1 MRGGIYMKR
10 RIFEILS
17 ASTGILKKAA
27 AVTAAAF
34 VFAAAFAAPSF
45 AASSYDSLAVA
56 NVKNE
61 PLNMRTSPSIDAE
74 IIGKCYRGSGGTI
87 LDRKNGWTRIRSGG
101 LEGWLKDDY
110 LLFGKD
116 IEPLAKELGLLKAK
130 VTAVTLN
137 VRETPSTD
145 AVIVKQAAQG
155 ESFPILNFSDG
166 WIKVQLQA
174 DASGYISAEYAKV
187 IPVPGA
193 AVDAKKEA
201 AALHSGAEAQAK
213 PAYVISVTDDE
224 VYLLAAC
231 TAMETGNGSY
241 DAQLA
246 VANCIINRVKSKHWG
261 KSISS
266 VIYADGQFPGAS
278 SGLLDSFLAQE
289 LSKTAL
295 KAAKDAL
302 GGSNNIGDYLY
313 FNSTKRI
320 APETYSSYK
329 IVGGNC
335 FYKK

>member
-1 MRGGIYMKR
+1 
-10 RIFEILS
+10 
-17 ASTGILKKAA
+17 
-27 AVTAAAF
+27 
-34 VFAAAFAAPSF
+34 
-45 AASSYDSLAVA
+45 
-56 NVKNE
+56 
-61 PLNMRTSPSIDAE
+61 MRTSPSIDAE
-74 IIGKCYRGSGGTI
+74 IIGKRYRGSGGTI

>member
-1 MRGGIYMKR
+1 MKR
-10 RIFEILS
+10 RISEILS
-17 ASTGILKKAA
+17 ASAGVLKQVAALTA
-27 AVTAAAF
+27 AVF

-45 AASSYDSLAVA
+45 AASSYDNLAVA

-61 PLNMRTSPSIDAE
+61 PLNMRTSPSTDAD
-74 IIGKCYRGSGGTI
+74 IIGKCYRGSGGTV

-110 LLFGKD
+110 LLFGRD
-116 IEPLAKELGLLKAK
+116 IEPLAKELGLLRAK

-137 VRETPSTD
+137 VRKTPSTD

-155 ESFPILNFSDG
+155 ESFPLLESSNG

-174 DASGYISAEYAKV
+174 DASGYISAEYAKI

-193 AVDAKKEA
+193 AVDTKKEA

-213 PAYVISVTDDE
+213 PAYVISATDDE

-246 VANCIINRVKSKHWG
+246 VASCIINRVKSKHWG

-278 SGLLDSFLAQE
+278 SGLLDSFLAQGP
-289 LSKTAL
+289 SKTAL
-295 KAAKDAL
+295 KASKDAL
-302 GGSNNIGDYLY
+302 CGSNNIGDYLY

-320 APETYSSYK
+320 SPEDYSSYK

>member
-1 MRGGIYMKR
+1 MKR
-10 RIFEILS
+10 RISEILS
-17 ASTGILKKAA
+17 ASTSVLKQVAALTA
-27 AVTAAAF
+27 AVF

-45 AASSYDSLAVA
+45 AASSYDNLAVA

-61 PLNMRTSPSIDAE
+61 PLNMRTSPSVDAE
-74 IIGKCYRGSGGTI
+74 IIGKCYRGSGGTV

-110 LLFGKD
+110 LLFGRD
-116 IEPLAKELGLLKAK
+116 IEPLAKELGLLRSK

-137 VRETPSTD
+137 VRKTPSTD

-155 ESFPILNFSDG
+155 ESFPLLESSNG

-174 DASGYISAEYAKV
+174 DASGYISAEYAKI

-213 PAYVISVTDDE
+213 PAYVISATDDE

-246 VANCIINRVKSKHWG
+246 VASCIIVVLKFCPNAFVARSTG
-261 KSISS
+261 PI
-266 VIYADGQFPGAS
+266 
-278 SGLLDSFLAQE
+278 
-289 LSKTAL
+289 LSA
-295 KAAKDAL
+295 
-302 GGSNNIGDYLY
+302 
-313 FNSTKRI
+313 
-320 APETYSSYK
+320 
-329 IVGGNC
+329 V
-335 FYKK
+335 

>member
-1 MRGGIYMKR
+1 MR
-10 RIFEILS
+10 
-17 ASTGILKKAA
+17 
-27 AVTAAAF
+27 
-34 VFAAAFAAPSF
+34 
-45 AASSYDSLAVA
+45 
-56 NVKNE
+56 
-61 PLNMRTSPSIDAE
+61 
-74 IIGKCYRGSGGTI
+74 
-87 LDRKNGWTRIRSGG
+87 
-101 LEGWLKDDY
+101 
-110 LLFGKD
+110 
-116 IEPLAKELGLLKAK
+116 AK

-137 VRETPSTD
+137 VRKTPSTD

-155 ESFPILNFSDG
+155 ESFPLLESSNG

-174 DASGYISAEYAKV
+174 DASGYISAEYAKI

-213 PAYVISVTDDE
+213 PAYVISATDDE

-246 VANCIINRVKSKHWG
+246 VASCIINRVKSKHWG

-266 VIYADGQFPGAS
+266 VIYADDQFPGAS
-278 SGLLDSFLAQE
+278 SGLLDSFLAQGP
-289 LSKTAL
+289 SKTAL
-295 KAAKDAL
+295 KASKDAL
-302 GGSNNIGDYLY
+302 CGSNNIGDYLY

-320 APETYSSYK
+320 SPEDYSSYK